1 MVVMV
6 RIQDEHVSWWWC
18 IERARFAF
26 CGVVFDLDLLSS
38 EQQVLRVNHICPLAL
53 WRAGKLLYFAGEDPK
68 YSFEANFESRRA
80 GSPRRKGESRWCG
93 NHFAHG
99 RYFKYMF
106 VICLLYDCYMFVI
119 CVLYVC
125 YMFVICLL
133 YDCYVF
139 VIWLFLSALV
149 CMISILSEYTK
160 LCWWTWTSMSLR
172 NTVERDVFCSTIA
185 PHSIYLHWLVTKTY
199 TNNTECGIRLPQF

>member
-6 RIQDEHVSWWWC
+6 RMQDEHVSWWWC

-99 RYFKYMF
+99 MYFKYMF

-119 CVLYVC
+119 CLLYVC
-125 YMFVICLL
+125 YMIFICVL
-133 YDCYVF
+133 YDCFCLRSYVWF
-139 VIWLFLSALV
+139 PYWVNTLSYAGEPELP
-149 CMISILSEYTK
+149 CPYGIPWKGMFFAAQLHPIQ
-160 LCWWTWTSMSLR
+160 
-172 NTVERDVFCSTIA
+172 STFID
-185 PHSIYLHWLVTKTY
+185 
-199 TNNTECGIRLPQF
+199 